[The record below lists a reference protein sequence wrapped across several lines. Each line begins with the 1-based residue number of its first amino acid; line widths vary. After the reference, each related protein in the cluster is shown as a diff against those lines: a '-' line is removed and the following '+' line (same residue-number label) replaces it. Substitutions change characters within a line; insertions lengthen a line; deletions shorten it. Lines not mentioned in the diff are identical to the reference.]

1 MNKIIIIDD
10 EPLARTIVK
19 EYLLDHNEFE
29 VVAECDDGFQG
40 IKAIAQHKPDLIF
53 LDIQMP
59 KINGFE
65 MLELL
70 DVPPAVIF
78 TTAFDEYAIKAFE
91 TNSIDYLLKPFSKER
106 FDTAIEKWKKQYSA
120 TDNKLNTFLESANK
134 QSEERNRIVVK
145 NGVDIRIVPVQDIH
159 YIEAYD
165 DYVKIFTA
173 DSYHLKKKTMSY
185 YEQVLDSTMFFRT
198 HRSFIINL
206 EQLTKIEQ
214 LEKNT
219 YLAVLKTGK
228 KVPLSRSGYLK
239 LKETL
244 GI

>member
-1 MNKIIIIDD
+1 MYKVIIIDD
-10 EPLARTIVK
+10 EPLARLVVA
-19 EYLLDHNEFE
+19 EYLQKYSEFT

-40 IKAIAQHKPDLIF
+40 MKAIAQHKPDLIF

-70 DVPPAVIF
+70 DTPPAVIF
-78 TTAFDEYAIKAFE
+78 TTAFDEFAIKAFE
-91 TNSIDYLLKPFSKER
+91 ANSVDYLLKPFSTDR
-106 FDTAIEKWKKQYSA
+106 FAAAIEKWNKRNTSVANPLSNLLQNSQKQA
-120 TDNKLNTFLESANK
+120 
-134 QSEERNRIVVK
+134 EERNRIVVK
-145 NGVDIRIVPVQDIH
+145 NGVDIKIIPAQDIQ

-173 DSYHLKKKTMSY
+173 DSYYLKKKTMSY
-185 YEQVLDSTMFFRT
+185 YGQVLDESMFYRT

-219 YLAVLKTGK
+219 YLAILKNGK
-228 KVPLSRSGYLK
+228 KIPLSRNGYIK
-239 LKETL
+239 LKELL